1 VSERSAPPS
10 LDDAG
15 TDEAT
20 SSGTTAPR
28 ASGPTRLR
36 SSRGGRIALGVTIA
50 VLVAAMP
57 VLLDSFWVQTG
68 LFAMAA
74 AIGAIGLTL
83 LVGRAGQLSLGHAFF
98 GALGAYSY
106 TIASGEV
113 GGNGGFGLGLP
124 PVLAL
129 LLAGV
134 VPAVAGFLL
143 GPISGRLRGIYL
155 GLATIGLVFLAQHVL
170 LNAEALTGGY
180 NGRSVAD
187 LSLFGFHFANSS
199 PDDLVLFG
207 FVIDGLRRL
216 WFVFALLLAVAW
228 WAARNIARGRTGRAF
243 LMVRDDEVAAAAMGI
258 NVMWTKATAFTVSS
272 TFAGVGGALTA
283 LAFGRVAPDVFDL
296 QASIDF
302 LVMIVIGGL
311 GSIGGAVA
319 GAVFVVALPL
329 ILAQYSDILPGLA
342 SPGSEGYDA
351 ATAARLAYGA
361 AIIVVLLF
369 VRGGLAGGVARI
381 LRRTGSSPPDK
392 HAPSALHH

>member
-1 VSERSAPPS
+1 MSERSTQPSVDEPAAEQAPS
-10 LDDAG
+10 IG
-15 TDEAT
+15 TPTQGAPW
-20 SSGTTAPR
+20 TA
-28 ASGPTRLR
+28 ALR
-36 SSRGGRIALGVTIA
+36 SRRGRVVLGVALA
-50 VLVAAMP
+50 VLVAALP
-57 VLLDSFWVQTG
+57 LLLDSFWVQTG

-106 TIASGEV
+106 TIAAGEA
-113 GGNGGFGLGLP
+113 GGRFFGLGLSP
-124 PVLAL
+124 LLALVLAAL
-129 LLAGV
+129 

-143 GPISGRLRGIYL
+143 GPISGRLKGIYL

-180 NGRSVAD
+180 NGRTVAD
-187 LSLFGFHFANSS
+187 LSLFGFHFANTS
-199 PDDLVLFG
+199 PDDLVVFG

-228 WAARNIARGRTGRAF
+228 WAAHNIARGRTGRAF
-243 LMVRDDEVAAAAMGI
+243 LMVRDDEMAAAAMGI

-283 LAFGRVAPDVFDL
+283 LAFGRVAPEVFNL

-302 LVMIVIGGL
+302 LIMIVIGGL

-319 GAVFVVALPL
+319 GAAFVVALPL
-329 ILAQYSDILPGLA
+329 ILAQYSDVLPGLA
-342 SPGSEGYDA
+342 SPGSDGYDA
-351 ATAARLAYGA
+351 ATAAHLAYGA
-361 AIIVVLLF
+361 AIILVLLF
-369 VRGGLAGGVARI
+369 VRGGLAGGVSRL
-381 LRRTGSSPPDK
+381 LRRSGSSPPD
-392 HAPSALHH
+392 HAPTALHH

>member
-1 VSERSAPPS
+1 MSERTTRTEPETSA
-10 LDDAG
+10 AG
-15 TDEAT
+15 AGED
-20 SSGTTAPR
+20 SGER
-28 ASGPTRLR
+28 AGL
-36 SSRGGRIALGVTIA
+36 GGRGPGLPGRPWRVLLA
-50 VLVAAMP
+50 VAVAILVAAMP
-57 VLLDSFWVQTG
+57 LLLDSFWVQTG

-106 TIASGEV
+106 TIAAGEV
-113 GGNGGFGLGLP
+113 DGRYFGLGLP
-124 PVLAL
+124 PILAL
-129 LLAGV
+129 LFAAL
-134 VPAVAGFLL
+134 VPALAGFLL

-170 LNAEALTGGY
+170 LNAEVLTGGY
-180 NGRSVAD
+180 NGRTVAD
-187 LSLFGFHFANSS
+187 LSLLGFHFANTS
-199 PDDLVLFG
+199 PDDLVVFG

-216 WFVFALLLAVAW
+216 WFVFALLLALAW
-228 WAARNIARGRTGRAF
+228 WAAHNIARGRTGRAF

-283 LAFGRVAPDVFDL
+283 LAFGRVAPEVFNL

-319 GAVFVVALPL
+319 GAAFVVALPL
-329 ILAQYSDILPGLA
+329 ILAQYSDVLPGLA

-351 ATAARLAYGA
+351 ATASHLAYGA
-361 AIIVVLLF
+361 AIIIVLLF
-369 VRGGLAGGVARI
+369 VRGGLAGGVGR
-381 LRRTGSSPPDK
+381 LFQRSRSSPPDE